1 MQYYCQHILKLE
13 KKKKLLSPQIHQ
25 DYYWNN
31 LKFYLF
37 AKKWINLKEN
47 RQSDEQILKQFY
59 QNKDFPPRPL
69 GEKAW
74 ASHQSLLNQWLK
86 NILELKQGKQSIHI
100 SFQKNSST
108 TNEKYYFWNLCFPN
122 PQNLNSDVLELE
134 QKVVAPI
141 DKFLDLIQSSKIQDF
156 YQLDGNTK
164 KRCFIQKIILRLSLK
179 FAGLL

>member
-1 MQYYCQHILKLE
+1 MPAYFATRCKKL
-13 KKKKLLSPQIHQ
+13 KKLLSPQIHQ

-86 NILELKQGKQSIHI
+86 SILELKQGKQSIHI
-100 SFQKNSST
+100 SFQK
-108 TNEKYYFWNLCFPN
+108 KLC
-122 PQNLNSDVLELE
+122 EM
-134 QKVVAPI
+134 I
-141 DKFLDLIQSSKIQDF
+141 IYGGRF
-156 YQLDGNTK
+156 YLW
-164 KRCFIQKIILRLSLK
+164 RKIISL
-179 FAGLL
+179 